1 MFKLSLTFLM
11 MLLLCAC
18 NESAV
23 QPLATPE
30 SSTKPN
36 IPAESKPAEQPAP
49 APIEV
54 PAPEVTDI
62 RINQSTRKLRWEKSY
77 TDAVMDELDRPEI
90 EPLLKTKISSV
101 DLQTL
106 NCTTLNEQSFAK
118 KKIFYIVF
126 IAAIAEAES
135 DFRVALRTR
144 NPSDNTINV
153 GLLQIDEQAARN
165 HTKGSLGHLEAIDL
179 VDPETNL
186 RVGVHILKNQVLSK
200 VARHRLLPERSYYWQ
215 VLSEERRVLLN
226 LKTNFHNLPF
236 CIKSVTRNI

>member
-1 MFKLSLTFLM
+1 MFKLSLTLLM
-11 MLLLCAC
+11 MVLLGAC

-23 QPLATPE
+23 QPLATPVD
-30 SSTKPN
+30 SPKPT
-36 IPAESKPAEQPAP
+36 IPVDSKPAEIPTP

-62 RINQSTRKLRWEKSY
+62 RINQSTRKLKWEKSY
-77 TDAVMDELDRPEI
+77 TEAVLDELDRPEI

-106 NCTTLNEQSFAK
+106 NCTTLNELSFAK
-118 KKIFYIVF
+118 KKIFYTVF

-179 VDPETNL
+179 VDPGTNL

-215 VLSEERRVLLN
+215 VLSEERRVLKN
-226 LKTNFHNLPF
+226 MNHNSINLPF
-236 CIKSVTRNI
+236 CSQ

>member
-11 MLLLCAC
+11 MLLLFAC

-30 SSTKPN
+30 ISTKPN
-36 IPAESKPAEQPAP
+36 IPIESEPSETPAP
-49 APIEV
+49 TPIEA

-62 RINQSTRKLRWEKSY
+62 RINQSTRKLKWEKSF

-90 EPLLKTKISSV
+90 EPLLKNKISSI

-106 NCTTLNEQSFAK
+106 NCTPLNELSFAK
-118 KKIFYIVF
+118 KKIFYTVF

-179 VDPETNL
+179 VDPGTNL

-215 VLSEERRVLLN
+215 VLSEEKRVLLN
-226 LKTNFHNLPF
+226 LKTNSHNLPF
-236 CIKSVTRNI
+236 CIKSNTKNI